1 MDWPTEV
8 VEAPVPG
15 LDPRVRRFRL
25 GDEVDVYVLVT
36 DRLLVVVDTLS
47 TPADARQL
55 RAAIEPLLDG
65 RRLVV
70 VNTHADWD
78 HAWGNQVFADALVV
92 ASRACAE
99 RLAGADFTA
108 AMTQMRAEMPGRF
121 DEVVATVPDLAVDG
135 TFALDG
141 GDLVIELVPTPGHTV
156 DHLSLHLPA
165 LGVLLAADAA
175 EWPWPHVPDGP
186 GLVEARASLVRLQ
199 GLAPAVVLPCHGGE
213 HGPELLAANI
223 AYLDAVVADPE
234 MTLEAAAAM
243 AGTTAAALP
252 ELYVAFHR
260 DACAAGAALR

>member
-141 GDLVIELVPTPGHTV
+141 
-156 DHLSLHLPA
+156 
-165 LGVLLAADAA
+165 DAA
-175 EWPWPHVPDGP
+175 EWPWPHGPDGP

-260 DACAAGAALR
+260 DARAAAATLR